1 MAGPVPEC
9 AAAAGCRFSHEQ
21 PAPRHHRNTHS
32 GNIKIAHPAHEDI
45 INIISACAPPL
56 TFTLEAKVQFY
67 EAQRKALS
75 GIPNSE
81 AIYVLGDFN
90 ARVGAVWQLWS
101 TCIGHQGIG
110 SMNDN
115 GQRLL

>member
-1 MAGPVPEC
+1 MSNPLLVTTETPTAGTSRLLTLSMKTSLVYV
-9 AAAAGCRFSHEQ
+9 
-21 PAPRHHRNTHS
+21 
-32 GNIKIAHPAHEDI
+32 
-45 INIISACAPPL
+45 NIISAYAPPL
-56 TFTLEAKVQFY
+56 TFTPEASGKFHEALGKV
-67 EAQRKALS
+67 LS

-90 ARVGAVWQLWS
+90 ARVGAVWQVWP
-101 TCIGHQGIG
+101 TCIGRQGIG